1 MRSILVVNA
10 KGGCGKSTI
19 ATNLAA
25 YYAIKGKSVVLADYD
40 PQESSLDWLAER
52 PADRAK
58 ITGIAAHR
66 DGLRVPKNTD
76 YLIMDSPA
84 ALHGRPLAQLVRRAD
99 AILMPVLPSPIDE
112 RAAARFLVEIKNLRR
127 VVNSEVR
134 VATIANRVRD
144 NTLAAGSLYEF
155 MGDLKLPDGK
165 KMWHLAALRLS
176 QNYIRAAERG
186 LSIFEFA
193 PVKTLPDRE
202 QWARTIRWLASIE
215 NR

>member
-25 YYAIKGKSVVLADYD
+25 YYAIKGKKVILADYD

-52 PADRAK
+52 SEERPA
-58 ITGIAAHR
+58 ITGLAAHR
-66 DGLRVPKNTD
+66 GGLRIQGDVD
-76 YLIMDSPA
+76 YLVMDSPA
-84 ALHGRPLAQLVRRAD
+84 GVQGRALSTLVARAD
-99 AILMPVLPSPIDE
+99 AILVPILPSPIDE
-112 RAAARFLVEIKNLRR
+112 RAATRFLLELKKLRR
-127 VVNSEVR
+127 IVNSDVR
-134 VATIANRVRD
+134 IATIANRVRD
-144 NTLAAGSLYEF
+144 NTVAAGELYEYLD
-155 MGDLKLPDGK
+155 GLRLPDGK
-165 KMWHLAALRLS
+165 RLRHLAALRLS
-176 QNYIRAAERG
+176 QNYIKAAERG

-202 QWARTIRWLASIE
+202 QWARLLRWLGSVK

>member
-1 MRSILVVNA
+1 MRSILIVNA

-25 YYAIKGKSVVLADYD
+25 YYAIKGKKVVLADYD

-52 PADRAK
+52 PENRAK
-58 ITGIAAHR
+58 IIGIAAHR
-66 DGLRVPKNTD
+66 DGLRVPRDTD

-84 ALHGRPLAQLVRRAD
+84 GVHERPLSQLVRRAD
-99 AILMPVLPSPIDE
+99 AILIPILPSPIDE
-112 RAAARFLVEIKNLRR
+112 RAATKFLMEIKKLRR

-134 VATIANRVRD
+134 IATIANRVRD
-144 NTLAAGSLYEF
+144 NTVAAGELYEYL
-155 MGDLKLPDGK
+155 DSLKLPDGK
-165 KMWHLAALRLS
+165 RLRHLAALRLS
-176 QNYIRAAERG
+176 QNYIKAAERG

-202 QWARTIRWLASIE
+202 QWGRTIRWLASVKG
-215 NR
+215 R